1 VSEAATPGDRRF
13 SIGIVGAGSIVR
25 DAHLPVLAAGPRWR
39 PAWVTDA
46 NDGAARRAA
55 ERYGMRAVPAAGAPA
70 DLPPADIVLVAIPHG
85 ARAPYLEA
93 LSARDGAL
101 YVEKPVA
108 ATVAEHRRLVESCGE
123 PWRVAH
129 GLQRRSFGPT
139 RLARQLVD
147 DSPFGALVSVRAGF
161 GRPGGGRYGG
171 FRADP
176 RLSGGGILLEH
187 GIHLLDSVLF
197 LTRAVAASVHDVR
210 MTLHSGL
217 DVHTELELTLD
228 RGSGDEIPC
237 SLCFSWLCETET
249 GVSLRF
255 ERADLAYSIYDRTGR
270 LRVSVGGSRHAYR
283 VAPEWHDPLPLAPL
297 QVLYEHWSDV
307 TRALAERRP
316 NHTSAV
322 DSILTTEV
330 VEACYDRG
338 RGETARAAGDR

>member
-1 VSEAATPGDRRF
+1 MSGERRF

-25 DAHLPVLAAGPRWR
+25 DAHLPVLWAGPHWR

-46 NDGAARRAA
+46 DDDVASRVA
-55 ERYGMRAVPAAGAPA
+55 EGYGMRAVPAARAPA
-70 DLPPADIVLVAIPHG
+70 GLPPADIVLVAIPLG
-85 ARAPYLEA
+85 ARGPYLEV
-93 LSARDGAL
+93 LRGREGAL

-108 ATVAEHRRLVESCGE
+108 ATVTEHRLLVESFGE

-139 RLARQLVD
+139 GVARRLVD
-147 DSPFGALVSVRAGF
+147 ESPFGPLISVRAGF

-197 LTRAVAASVHDVR
+197 LTRAVAASVREAR
-210 MTLHSGL
+210 MTLHAGL
-217 DVHTELELTLD
+217 DVHTELELDVD
-228 RGSGDEIPC
+228 RGSGESIPC

-255 ERADLAYSIYDRTGR
+255 EHAELTYSIYDRTGR
-270 LRVSVGGSRHAYR
+270 MRLSARGSRHACR
-283 VAPEWHDPLPLAPL
+283 LSPEWHDPLPLTPPQIL
-297 QVLYEHWSDV
+297 HEHWGHV
-307 TRALAERRP
+307 TRALVEQRP

-322 DSILTTEV
+322 DSILTTEI
-330 VEACYDRG
+330 VEACYERG
-338 RGETARAAGDR
+338 RRESARPAGDR